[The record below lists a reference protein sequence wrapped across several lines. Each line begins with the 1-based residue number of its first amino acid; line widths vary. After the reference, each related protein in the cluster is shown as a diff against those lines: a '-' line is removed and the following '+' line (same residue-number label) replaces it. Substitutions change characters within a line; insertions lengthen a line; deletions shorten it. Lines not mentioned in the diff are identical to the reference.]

1 MITNMVKKSILTAT
15 VLITVLLSAQKVHAQ
30 ENCVQVYGGGVVCGV
45 QAPEH
50 EPVEADLGDI
60 NPVVLGSGLLSAS
73 AILFYIFKRRQRRV
87 FEIK

>member
-1 MITNMVKKSILTAT
+1 MVKKLIL
-15 VLITVLLSAQKVHAQ
+15 VLTFSITVFLSAQKVHAQ

-45 QAPEH
+45 EAPEH
-50 EPVEADLGDI
+50 EPIDADLGDI

-73 AILFYIFKRRQRRV
+73 VILFYIFKRRQRRV

>member
-1 MITNMVKKSILTAT
+1 MTNMVKKSVLTVTILIA
-15 VLITVLLSAQKVHAQ
+15 VLLSAQKVHAQ

-50 EPVEADLGDI
+50 EPIEADLGDI
-60 NPVVLGSGLLSAS
+60 NPVILGSGLLSAS

>member
-1 MITNMVKKSILTAT
+1 MAKKSILTAMIL
-15 VLITVLLSAQKVHAQ
+15 VAVLLSAQKVHAQ

-50 EPVEADLGDI
+50 EPVDADLGDI
-60 NPVVLGSGLLSAS
+60 NPVILGSGLLSAS
-73 AILFYIFKRRQRRV
+73 VILFYIFKRRQRRV

>member
-1 MITNMVKKSILTAT
+1 MVKKLIL
-15 VLITVLLSAQKVHAQ
+15 VLTFSITVFLSAQKVHAQ

-45 QAPEH
+45 EAPEH
-50 EPVEADLGDI
+50 EPIDADLGDI

>member
-1 MITNMVKKSILTAT
+1 MAKKSILTAMIL
-15 VLITVLLSAQKVHAQ
+15 VAVLLSAQKVHAQ

-50 EPVEADLGDI
+50 EPIDADLGDI
-60 NPVVLGSGLLSAS
+60 NPVILGSGLLSAS

>member
-1 MITNMVKKSILTAT
+1 MVMMLKKLIAVALVLMT
-15 VLITVLLSAQKVHAQ
+15 VVTRPNPVLAQ

-50 EPVEADLGDI
+50 KPVEADLGDI
-60 NPVVLGSGLLSAS
+60 NPVILGSGLLSAS
-73 AILFYIFKRRQRRV
+73 AILFYIFKRKQRRV

>member
-1 MITNMVKKSILTAT
+1 MA
-15 VLITVLLSAQKVHAQ
+15 VLLSAQKVHAQ

-45 QAPEH
+45 EAPEH
-50 EPVEADLGDI
+50 EPIDADLGDI
-60 NPVVLGSGLLSAS
+60 NPIILGSSLLFAS